1 MADPYGGERMQLY
14 KPLKPFP
21 AEGLPLTSPIEPL
34 EQVSGRFE
42 HKRAHRHLVIRHPS
56 ESRMC
61 PRSLAQNVS
70 QSSGSRCRFRMA
82 RAQALTRLSFL
93 RNRAPLVFT
102 FGTTAPRRDRPQ

>member
-1 MADPYGGERMQLY
+1 VHTATWLY
-14 KPLKPFP
+14 DTP
-21 AEGLPLTSPIEPL
+21 
-34 EQVSGRFE
+34 
-42 HKRAHRHLVIRHPS
+42 

-82 RAQALTRLSFL
+82 RAQALTPLSFL